1 MRSLILIF
9 TLFISLSF
17 NSAFGSQNYLNE
29 IVLENGESG
38 YNVILRV
45 DSPVRVKK
53 TIASDN
59 IIILSMKNIVASKN
73 ITTLYKNI
81 PNANAIQIENMP
93 DNDIQIK
100 INANSIAGANV
111 ILNTPNSAPLPIGDK
126 FAKEKMIWS
135 IFSIAF
141 IMISIYAIKTRDRRI
156 VRKMNMRDREIE
168 FYKATLP
175 SISYR
180 PQYLSVNSL
189 EKSYNKNFKTL
200 RQYQDLSKV

>member
-59 IIILSMKNIVASKN
+59 TIILSMKNIVASKN

-111 ILNTPNSAPLPIGDK
+111 ILNTPNSAPLPICDK